1 MADSGIN
8 AEHFGGRLKD
18 LRTAAGLTQ
27 EQLAGMAGMTKDG
40 VAQLE
45 QGRCEPG
52 WATVLAL
59 AGALGVTCE
68 AFTKEPEKR
77 EPAKRG
83 RPPGK
88 AQLKEKRRK
97 R

>member
-1 MADSGIN
+1 MANDGIN
-8 AEHFGGRLKD
+8 AERFAGRLKD
-18 LRTAAGLTQ
+18 LRTAAQLTQ
-27 EQLAGMAGMTKDG
+27 EQLAAKAGLTKDG
-40 VAQLE
+40 IAQLE
-45 QGRCEPG
+45 QGRREPT

-83 RPPGK
+83 RPPARERGK
-88 AQLKEKRRK
+88 VKRPK
-97 R
+97 G

>member
-1 MADSGIN
+1 MANDGIN
-8 AEHFGGRLKD
+8 ADYFAGRLKD

-27 EQLAGMAGMTKDG
+27 EQLAGKAGMTKDG

-45 QGRCEPG
+45 QGRREPA

-77 EPAKRG
+77 EPSKRG
-83 RPPGK
+83 RPPARERGK
-88 AQLKEKRRK
+88 VKRPK
-97 R
+97 A

>member
-1 MADSGIN
+1 MANDGIN
-8 AEHFGGRLKD
+8 ADYFAGRLKD

-27 EQLAGMAGMTKDG
+27 EQLAGKAGMTKDG

-45 QGRCEPG
+45 QGRREPA

-68 AFTKEPEKR
+68 AFTKEPAKR
-77 EPAKRG
+77 DPAKRG
-83 RPPGK
+83 RPAARDRGK
-88 AQLKEKRRK
+88 VKRPQG
-97 R
+97 